1 MNAAAEDRWT
11 DVLAGRAAPHDADT
25 RRAARARAW
34 FEARARADL
43 DTPPDEAATA
53 RLLVRL
59 EQAAAGLRPGAP
71 EAGAPALPA
80 SRLLPGAEGGRGEDR
95 VPARPAPRPGGPQ
108 GWAAWRALLDTWLT
122 AWLAARHLAAF
133 AAALFGGVLVL
144 QWWVVHDEASDI
156 KTAPPAASAPAPGSY
171 GHTLIAASA
180 TPLQDAMALRE
191 ELRALGVT
199 AQVLELGDA
208 TRVQA
213 AIDPAAQAA
222 VRQTLSQKGWAWTP
236 GPQLSV
242 EFQRK
247 P

>member
-1 MNAAAEDRWT
+1 MNAAAEDRWIE
-11 DVLAGRAAPHDADT
+11 VLAGRAAPHDADT
-25 RRAARARAW
+25 RRAARARAG
-34 FEARARADL
+34 FEAQARADL

-53 RLLVRL
+53 RLLARL
-59 EQAAAGLRPGAP
+59 ERAAAGLRPGTP
-71 EAGAPALPA
+71 EADAPALA
-80 SRLLPGAEGGRGEDR
+80 GRAESAA
-95 VPARPAPRPGGPQ
+95 PARPAPRPGGPQ
-108 GWAAWRALLDTWLT
+108 GWAVWRALLGTWVT
-122 AWLAARHLAAF
+122 AWLAPRPLAGF
-133 AAALFGGVLVL
+133 AMALFGGVLVL
-144 QWWVVHDEASDI
+144 QWWAVHDEASDI

-171 GHTLIAASA
+171 GHTLIAPSA

-191 ELRALGVT
+191 ALRALGVT

-213 AIDPAAQAA
+213 AVDPAAQAA
-222 VRQTLSQKGWAWTP
+222 VQQTLSQKGWAWTP

>member
-1 MNAAAEDRWT
+1 MNAAAEDRWI

-25 RRAARARAW
+25 RLAARARAG
-34 FEARARADL
+34 FEAQARADL
-43 DTPPDEAATA
+43 ETPPDEAATA
-53 RLLVRL
+53 RLLARL
-59 EQAAAGLRPGAP
+59 EGAAAGLRPGAP
-71 EAGAPALPA
+71 EATAPA
-80 SRLLPGAEGGRGEDR
+80 
-95 VPARPAPRPGGPQ
+95 VPQRWATLRAVLATWLAPRP
-108 GWAAWRALLDTWLT
+108 
-122 AWLAARHLAAF
+122 LAAF

-144 QWWVVHDEASDI
+144 QWWAVHDEASDI

-171 GHTLIAASA
+171 GHTPIAASA

-222 VRQTLSQKGWAWTP
+222 VQQTLSQKGWAWTP